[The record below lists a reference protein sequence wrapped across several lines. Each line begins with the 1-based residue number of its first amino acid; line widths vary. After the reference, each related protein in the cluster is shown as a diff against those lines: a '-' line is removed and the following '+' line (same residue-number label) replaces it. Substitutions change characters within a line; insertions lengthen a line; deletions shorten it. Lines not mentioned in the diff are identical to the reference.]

1 MAAAAPNLVVT
12 TGIPGMPGMPGM
24 PGVKAGAKPLPTGAA
39 KMQPWYINGKGMRI
53 KTNQPVPVDSDDHRT
68 KHVLH
73 GCAKGTCVELDWLLA
88 EDGKRFCRVHGQ
100 QLVAKTLLG
109 DKRVAA
115 ERRKALAR
123 EARVLHGASA
133 LPWLALLVL
142 FILGVVVE
150 VAHVPAWQP
159 LVALLPVDVAAYL
172 IAQWRIRAKAIKL
185 GRVERGQTKGR
196 QVDRIHTA
204 AARVGTHFV
213 AALLWL
219 ALVAIAPAPPALVG
233 IALWLGGVAGWA
245 LSAYPWWSYVDARRS
260 RGTPTPPPAPT
271 VPAARV
277 VTQAEAEA
285 VRVWRAR
292 MAKPG
297 GGLPGTDLVDYQ
309 TLPACAAGGPDRE
322 RRANWCA
329 TVRAT
334 EDGSINMRANRPDL
348 VGRIA
353 AAYGVSY
360 GDVSFAADENDVSI
374 AYVRVQPDNPLAEVR
389 MFDGITVDDWVR
401 GWSAVGWH
409 DDGAPIRY
417 VWWTESGTVH
427 DLISGCTGSGKS
439 EVVAQLLIISLH
451 SGGLAIDWLGDP
463 QSGQSYGALKRM
475 VDYFAVG
482 IPEIQL
488 MLLAALTEMLRRNE
502 VLSERDVKTWKP
514 TVDMPLLTITLDEV
528 QSFIEDAA
536 IQEMIEKLVGMG
548 RKVGIK
554 LRLLTQVPAVGN
566 LGGSTYIKEQLKAGQ
581 SITFRAA
588 TDVAGRLA
596 VDGDS
601 PIDPTLLPARWG
613 KFTCGYD
620 KTTAGL
626 CFVQGIYG
634 RDVYGRVAY
643 TGEDMAVWLFD
654 NSGTT
659 TTSPGRFDD
668 AAITA
673 GGVVY
678 TGRHERAALAA
689 KVGRSPAD
697 MLTGGKA
704 IELLNRAQE
713 IADGGYKELPAIK
726 PAGQAQPFNGGDFA
740 RGDILAVIRA
750 IVVEHPD
757 GIAVRKAIIAAT
769 PGMATSTRDRVLGE
783 LVDDGVIT
791 RVKQGQYRLT
801 EKPAAATD
809 LDDVEA
815 TEGGTE

>member
-1 MAAAAPNLVVT
+1 MAAAAPTNLVVT
-12 TGIPGMPGMPGM
+12 TGIPGMPGMPG
-24 PGVKAGAKPLPTGAA
+24 VKAGAKALPTGAA

-53 KTNQPVPVDSDDHRT
+53 KTSQPVPVDADDHRT

-73 GCAKGTCVELDWLLA
+73 GCPKGACVEQEWLLA
-88 EDGKRFCRVHGQ
+88 EDGKRFCRLHAG
-100 QLVAKTLLG
+100 QLVSKTLAG

-142 FILGVVVE
+142 FILGIAVK
-150 VAHVPAWQP
+150 VAHVAAWQP
-159 LVALLPVDVAAYL
+159 LAALLPVDVVVYL
-172 IAQWRIRAKAIKL
+172 IARRWIRVKAIKL

-196 QVDRIHTA
+196 QVERIHTA
-204 AARVGTHFV
+204 AARVGTHFA

-219 ALVAIAPAPPALVG
+219 ALVAVAPAPPTLVG

-245 LSAYPWWSYVDARRS
+245 LSAYPWWSYVDSRRS
-260 RGTPTPPPAPT
+260 RGTPAPVAPVAPQ
-271 VPAARV
+271 VPV
-277 VTQAEAEA
+277 VTPAEAEA
-285 VRVWRAR
+285 VRTWRVR

-309 TLPACAAGGPDRE
+309 PLPACSAGGPDRE

-329 TVRAT
+329 VVRAT

-360 GDVSFAADENDVSI
+360 GDVSFAADENDVSM

-389 MFDGITVDDWVR
+389 MFAGVTVDDWVR
-401 GWSAVGWH
+401 GWSQVGWH

-417 VWWTESGTVH
+417 VWWTESGAVH

-451 SGGLAIDWLGDP
+451 SGGLAMDWLGDP

-482 IPEIQL
+482 ISEIQL
-488 MLLAALTEMLRRNE
+488 MLLAALTEMLRRND

-528 QSFIEDAA
+528 QSFIEDPA
-536 IQEMIEKLVGMG
+536 ILEMIEKLVGMG

-613 KFTCGYD
+613 KWTCGYD

-643 TGEDMAVWLFD
+643 TGEDMAVWLVD
-654 NSGTT
+654 SNGVT

-689 KVGRSPAD
+689 KIGRSPAD

-704 IELLNRAQE
+704 LELLNRAQE
-713 IADGGYKELPAIK
+713 IADGGYKELPAVK

-740 RGDILAVIRA
+740 RGDVLAVIRM
-750 IVVEHPD
+750 IVTDQPD
-757 GIAVRKAIIAAT
+757 GVAVRKAIIAAT
-769 PGMATSTRDRVLGE
+769 PGMATSTRDRVIAE

-801 EKPAAATD
+801 EKPATTD
-809 LDDVEA
+809 LDDNVEA
-815 TEGGTE
+815 PE